1 MNLFLFYSFPFMD
14 LWFLDLDSVPPFML
28 FILSR
33 VVANVFLCCT
43 AVVVASSVLP
53 CIVLIAQHIP
63 YKYIF
68 NSYLVSLLISC
79 GISMQNS
86 LTADGQ
92 KEDFSDLPPNQQRKK
107 LQAKIAELQHK
118 VDQETNT
125 RDGLMKMKIVYEANS
140 SLGNPMTVEGQL
152 NESEHE
158 LEKLKND
165 LKKYQGFLDKANQQQ
180 VVNNSPQSNRN
191 VPNGHRTS
199 R

>member
-1 MNLFLFYSFPFMD
+1 
-14 LWFLDLDSVPPFML
+14 
-28 FILSR
+28 
-33 VVANVFLCCT
+33 
-43 AVVVASSVLP
+43 
-53 CIVLIAQHIP
+53 
-63 YKYIF
+63 
-68 NSYLVSLLISC
+68 
-79 GISMQNS
+79 MQNS

-199 R
+199 RWVQQQEERRNVPNLMYLTCFALQTFQWQRQRWRSSWGRWSARRCWQLKQVRFRG